1 MKKFLSVVLTGA
13 LLLSLAACAKTVPAD
28 VTGSVSKAS
37 VSASTEAST
46 EVKDNNEN
54 NSLEVSS
61 ADNNAVAAEE
71 NKDTENAASTDA
83 EPAQETEAFSIG
95 EIASDVYE
103 NEFFNVKVTA
113 SEGFRFLSDA
123 EIEALGQA
131 TAENI
136 SESAESVAKAI
147 EDGSVLTPM
156 YVSDE
161 SGLNTLGLNISS
173 LGIASALVNEAA
185 IIDASLDQIV
195 TMLTGSGFENV
206 TAERSTTTFLGKEV
220 DCMIV
225 HGTYMGLDLY
235 EKQVE
240 IIEGTYM
247 ASFTAT
253 SYVTD
258 TTDAL
263 LALAAPLK

>member
-13 LLLSLAACAKTVPAD
+13 LLLSLAACAKTVPAE

-37 VSASTEAST
+37 VSASTESSTEDTTAST
-46 EVKDNNEN
+46 SVEEKEDTT
-54 NSLEVSS
+54 
-61 ADNNAVAAEE
+61 VAAENNEADNTAAAE
-71 NKDTENAASTDA
+71 N
-83 EPAQETEAFSIG
+83 TEAQTEEETFSIG
-95 EIASDVYE
+95 EVASDVYE

-136 SESAESVAKAI
+136 SDSAESVAKAI

-173 LGIASALVNEAA
+173 LGVASALVTEAA

-225 HGTYMGLDLY
+225 HGTYMGVELF

-253 SYVTD
+253 SYVND
-258 TTDAL
+258 STDAL
-263 LALAAPLK
+263 LALATPLK